1 MKSRRAY
8 IDNELSVGSSL
19 KIEAELAH
27 YLQRVLRMRSGQLVE
42 LFNGDGFNYS
52 AEILAI
58 GRKSLDIN
66 IIERTIG
73 LPSSLLEITLV
84 QALSRGERL
93 DYSLQKATEL
103 GVTAIDLVETD
114 RIELR
119 LDPARLSRR
128 MRHWQ
133 QVIISACEQCGRS
146 DLPQLSE
153 PIRLTQYLDSPNSS
167 TRLFLDPESGQGFS
181 ALTRPQTAI
190 DLIIGPEGG
199 FSETEKQQM
208 QAQGATGLA
217 LGPRVLRTETAG
229 PAAIAI
235 VQQLFG
241 DLNPQN
247 DV

>member
-8 IDNELSVGSSL
+8 IDGDLSVGSEL

-27 YLQRVLRMRSGQLVE
+27 YLQRVLRMRSGQVVE
-42 LFNGDGFNYS
+42 LFNGDGFNYL
-52 AEILAI
+52 AEITTI
-58 GRKSLDIN
+58 GRKSLKIN
-66 IIERTIG
+66 ITERTPG
-73 LPSSLLEITLV
+73 LSPSPLEITLV

-103 GVTAIDLVETD
+103 GVAAIDLVETE
-114 RIELR
+114 RVELR
-119 LDPARLSRR
+119 LDPTRLSRR

-146 DLPQLSE
+146 ELPQLSA
-153 PIRLTQYLDSPNSS
+153 PVSLAQYLNSLNLKTS
-167 TRLFLDPESGQGFS
+167 IFLDPEAEQGFS
-181 ALTRPQTAI
+181 SLTRPQSPVDI
-190 DLIIGPEGG
+190 IIGPEGG
-199 FSETEKQQM
+199 FSESEKQQM
-208 QAQGATGLA
+208 QAQGVIGLA

-241 DLNPQN
+241 DL
-247 DV
+247 DLE